1 MKRIV
6 MFAASLMLAVAAQAE
21 EQLEIGVEMT
31 PLATQ
36 KADQADRRFE
46 NYALETAS
54 GGGQ

>member
-6 MFAASLMLAVAAQAE
+6 FAASLMLAVAAQAE

-31 PLATQ
+31 PVATQ
-36 KADQADRRFE
+36 KAEMADRRFD